1 LTKSNNKS
9 DKRHKEL
16 KRKMKQEQKKKRRQD
31 KNPVKLN
38 EHLDQLQNKR
48 ENL

>member
-31 KNPVKLN
+31 KIPVKLN
-38 EHLDQLQNKR
+38 EHLDQL
-48 ENL
+48 

>member
-1 LTKSNNKS
+1 MTKSNYIS